1 MHRSDGDAGRA
12 GAGSARPGVPWG
24 VRAGWLLRVH
34 RMRHP
39 DVGMHTGTSFATLL
53 GADGGVPGTVSASTI
68 SRWES
73 GRIPVPSAAVRRY
86 EEVLG
91 LVPYALL
98 AVIETMA
105 RYQGGSA
112 ANSFAAGAVAR
123 VVADGRH
130 TQRVDLLLD
139 KVLDDEQLTGGEWDE
154 LTARL
159 VSGPVPISPAR
170 IRRAVTER
178 LLEETLVSAGLPWM
192 RRFEALSRLLADPVW
207 APDTVSVCADVGSQ
221 ANHAG
226 LIEALCA
233 LDGSAHLDAARHVLR
248 QLRAPTNDDSFH
260 GALMSCVRKVQ
271 RRHFGSAQSAQV
283 LHVVGDVL
291 RTSSTQPETA
301 ELAAVLLPRL
311 FAPPRYAAV
320 LARAAEGR
328 PETRHVAAHGLLTDP
343 GTARVAV
350 DRVLSR
356 MPVATDPSAV
366 VMVLRGILDDILH
379 HPISD
384 VRLYNTMLLGASPYR
399 APLAAAL
406 AAELEL
412 PSTLRSE
419 RAVPILHA
427 LRVLGG
433 PPQRAVIARL
443 TIAEGLSPAV
453 VRAAIHA
460 LGHIGGHSPE
470 RYWRTVL
477 RRHTHRRA
485 LTGAAGGEAD
495 LKRLVYAFGMAGEL
509 GLLVRLL
516 REEAAAAPARAMSAW
531 WTSLPQ
537 HIRVGALV

>member
-1 MHRSDGDAGRA
+1 MDRGVGGEGTAGVGGGPKTA
-12 GAGSARPGVPWG
+12 SWS
-24 VRAGWLLRVH
+24 VRAGWLLRAH
-34 RMRHP
+34 RIRHQ
-39 DVGMHTGTSFATLL
+39 DAAVRTGASFAALL
-53 GADGGVPGTVSASTI
+53 GARGGAPGPVSASTV

-73 GRIPVPSAAVRRY
+73 GRTPVPYAAVRRY

-91 LVPYALL
+91 LPPYLLL

-105 RYQGGSA
+105 RYQGGA
-112 ANSFAAGAVAR
+112 AAEAFAADAVTH
-123 VVADGRH
+123 VCADGRH
-130 TQRVDLLLD
+130 TRRVDLLLD
-139 KVLDDEQLTGGEWDE
+139 KILDDEQLTSGEWDE

-159 VSGPVPISPAR
+159 VSGPVPVSPAR
-170 IRRAVTER
+170 VRRAVTER

-192 RRFEALSRLLADPVW
+192 RRFEALSRLLASPAW
-207 APDTVSVCADVGSQ
+207 AADAVAVCADVGSQ
-221 ANHAG
+221 TNHAA
-226 LIEALCA
+226 LIEAVCA
-233 LDGSAHLDAARHVLR
+233 LDGSGHPDAARHVLR
-248 QLRAPTNDDSFH
+248 QLRDPTNDDSFH

-271 RRHFGSAQSAQV
+271 RRHFGPAQSVEV

-291 RTSSTQPETA
+291 RDPSAPPETA

-311 FAPPRYAAV
+311 PAPPRYAAV
-320 LARAAEGR
+320 LARAAGR
-328 PETRHVAAHGLLTDP
+328 RAETRHVAAHGLLTDP

-350 DRVLSR
+350 ARLLSR
-356 MPVATDPSAV
+356 MPVAADPSAV
-366 VMVLRGILDDILH
+366 VAVLRDIVDDILH
-379 HPISD
+379 HPVSD
-384 VRLYNTMLLGASPYR
+384 VRLYNAMLLRASPYQ

-406 AAELEL
+406 AAELTVS
-412 PSTLRSE
+412 STLRSE

-433 PPQRAVIARL
+433 PQQRAAIARL
-443 TIAEGLSPAV
+443 TIAEGLPAAV

-460 LGHIGGHSPE
+460 LGHIGGRSPE
-470 RYWRTVL
+470 HYWRTVL
-477 RRHTHRRA
+477 RRHTDRWA
-485 LTGAAGGEAD
+485 LTGAVGGEAE